1 MPSQVPADSEETGG
15 DSALENATSSIR
27 QHRLQLGVR
36 KGVQWVTLWGAD
48 AARVAGD
55 EEALRQAWKKVQAPA
70 MELQMKT
77 MEETIVIL
85 ERELKNTAA
94 SLAKAEAEEDDDDY
108 GCADAGDDNEDT
120 DEW

>member
-1 MPSQVPADSEETGG
+1 MPPDSEETGG

-55 EEALRQAWKKVQAPA
+55 EKALRQAWAGAGDAWEHGTVPQYVLAPA
-70 MELQMKT
+70 AAAQR
-77 MEETIVIL
+77 EECRRYNVGSG
-85 ERELKNTAA
+85 RPARVRCFN
-94 SLAKAEAEEDDDDY
+94 S
-108 GCADAGDDNEDT
+108 
-120 DEW
+120 